1 MKELSLHQ
9 KVWWRYLEED
19 LQELLKQSFLLV
31 EIEEARGEGSSLHR
45 PEFHDYSFVVFPA
58 AKAYEGF
65 LKKVFLDRGFITSED
80 YKGKRFRIGKALNP
94 ALDRKIYGSNVYDKI
109 VKFCGSN
116 SLADR
121 LWETWRDSRNI
132 LFHWFPNEQNAIDF
146 KEAKVRIEKIIDT
159 MDETYGVCIAGV
171 S

>member
-1 MKELSLHQ
+1 MKESSLHNR
-9 KVWWRYLEED
+9 VWWGYLEED

-31 EIEEARGEGSSLHR
+31 EIVDARGEGASSHK

-65 LKKVFLDRGFITSED
+65 LKKIFMDRGFITSED
-80 YKGKRFRIGKALNP
+80 YYGKYFRIGKALNP
-94 ALDRKIYGSNVYDKI
+94 GLDRKMYGQNVYDKI
-109 VKFCGSN
+109 VKFCGTN

-121 LWETWRDSRNI
+121 LWETWKDCRNI
-132 LFHWFPNEQNAIDF
+132 LFHWFPKEQNAIDF
-146 KEAKVRIEKIIDT
+146 KESKARIEKIIYT
-159 MDETYGVCIAGV
+159 MDETYGVCIAGI